1 MFFFRKCTENNI
13 EQTAVKFEV
22 KVEEQGFPDAED
34 SDLECIDTEE
44 ITSSQETFLFIHQ
57 NAQQQ
62 ELLKRY
68 GDMVLLD
75 ATYRTT
81 KYALPLFLL
90 VVRTN
95 VGYKPIAKFICENET
110 TAAITEALNSGI
122 SIGNQNSSCLITRNN
137 NTKLWNMYFQILR
150 SIYAHSIVSKLGSD
164 GQGKIKLSPSDQKEL
179 LDHLRDIASA
189 PSESSC
195 DREVE
200 RLKESKVYKSLEV
213 RNYVDRR
220 WLCVRE
226 VEDCT
231 GHRWYRAYAP
241 HGFSVVSRQAQ
252 SRDKSMEDKVELV
265 RLQRKVFINIISWPR
280 PLAGRS
286 RENRRP
292 VTVAVT
298 TNNGVEALNKSLKSF
313 YLKFSTTG
321 SLSSLL
327 EMLNAQQQELL
338 KRYGDMVLLDATYR
352 TTKYALPL
360 FLLVVRTNVG
370 YKPIAEFICEN
381 ETTAAITKAL
391 NSGISIGNQNSSC
404 LITHNNN
411 TKLWNMYFQ
420 ILRSIYAHSIMSK
433 LGSDGQGKLKVSIH
447 AKIKLSPSDQKELLD
462 HLCDIA
468 SAPSESSCD
477 REVERLKES
486 KVYKSLEV
494 RNYVDRRTYLYQ
506 GNVFVVVF
514 QRWYRAYAPHGFS
527 VAVTTNNGVEALNK
541 SLKSFYLKFSTTGS
555 LSSLLE
561 MLVCEFVPEQLLSY
575 GRLNF
580 IYSSEYK
587 TYKPAVPAFLK
598 EE

>member
-164 GQGKIKLSPSDQKEL
+164 GQGK
-179 LDHLRDIASA
+179 
-189 PSESSC
+189 
-195 DREVE
+195 
-200 RLKESKVYKSLEV
+200 
-213 RNYVDRR
+213 
-220 WLCVRE
+220 
-226 VEDCT
+226 
-231 GHRWYRAYAP
+231 RWYRAYAP

-252 SRDKSMEDKVELV
+252 SRDKSMEDKVE
-265 RLQRKVFINIISWPR
+265 
-280 PLAGRS
+280 
-286 RENRRP
+286 
-292 VTVAVT
+292 
-298 TNNGVEALNKSLKSF
+298 
-313 YLKFSTTG
+313 
-321 SLSSLL
+321 
-327 EMLNAQQQELL
+327 LNAQQQELL

-433 LGSDGQGKLKVSIH
+433 LGSDGQGK
-447 AKIKLSPSDQKELLD
+447 
-462 HLCDIA
+462 
-468 SAPSESSCD
+468 
-477 REVERLKES
+477 
-486 KVYKSLEV
+486 
-494 RNYVDRRTYLYQ
+494 
-506 GNVFVVVF
+506 
-514 QRWYRAYAPHGFS
+514 RWYRAYAPHGFS

-580 IYSSEYK
+580 IYSSECK